1 MKLIMAVLMMSWMVS
16 GAHAGEV
23 SVKLEAEKLTEVP
36 NAVVLNDKLAAG
48 GAPTARGLGQAAEQ
62 GIRTVIDL
70 REPSK
75 ETARE
80 KDHADAVGLKYVNI
94 PVSVENFNP
103 GHADKL
109 AEVLKDPATGPALL
123 HCATGQRAVAAWALY
138 RNRHEGVSAAQAL
151 QEAKQKGLQKPE
163 LEAKLQTLLQ

>member
-1 MKLIMAVLMMSWMVS
+1 MTVLMMSWIVG
-16 GAHAGEV
+16 GAYAGEV
-23 SVKLEAEKLTEVP
+23 AVKLEAEKLTEVP

-75 ETARE
+75 ETAQE

-94 PVSVENFNP
+94 PVSVENFSP
-103 GHADKL
+103 EHADKL
-109 AEVLKDPATGPALL
+109 ADILKNPSTGPALL
-123 HCATGQRAVAAWALY
+123 HCATGQRAVAVWALH
-138 RNRHEGVSAAQAL
+138 RNRHEGVPAAQAL
-151 QEAKQKGLQKPE
+151 LEAKQKGLQKPE
-163 LEAKLQTLLQ
+163 LETKLQTFLQ

>member
-1 MKLIMAVLMMSWMVS
+1 MSLMGS
-16 GAHAGEV
+16 GVHAGEV
-23 SVKLEAEKLTEVP
+23 AVMLEAEKLTEVP
-36 NAVVLNDKLAAG
+36 NAVILSDKLAAG

-94 PVSVENFNP
+94 PVSIENFSP
-103 GHADKL
+103 EHADKL
-109 AEVLKDPATGPALL
+109 AEVLKDPATGATLL
-123 HCATGQRAVAAWALY
+123 HCATSQRAVAVWALH
-138 RNRHEGVSAAQAL
+138 RNRHEGVSAVQAL

-163 LEAKLQTLLQ
+163 LESKLQTFLQ